1 MLIKKIIKKNIGS
14 TNDDQQLFEPKT
26 EYKVAK
32 KVELKS
38 NRIIENDS
46 IKDDFIDENQYE
58 KQG

>member
-46 IKDDFIDENQYE
+46 IKDDFIDENQ
-58 KQG
+58 